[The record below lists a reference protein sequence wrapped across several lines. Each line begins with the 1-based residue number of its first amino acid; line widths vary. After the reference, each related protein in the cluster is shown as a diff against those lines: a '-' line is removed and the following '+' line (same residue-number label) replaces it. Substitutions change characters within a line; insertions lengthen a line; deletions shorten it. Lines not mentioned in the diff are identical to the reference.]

1 MNSSRRRR
9 VVCGMSG
16 GVDSSATAALLL
28 EQGYE
33 VIGITLKLWPQDCV
47 NRAEDKCCGPQAVT
61 DARAVCH
68 QLGIPYYL
76 IDEAAEFQKHVIQYF
91 ADEYRASRTPNPC
104 VMCNQNLK
112 FGRLINRADQLGA
125 DFIATGHFARV
136 ERPLTSLRSEA
147 TARQATPISMNP
159 GTSNQPSLRSYGSA
173 GIEHRTSNIECGQK
187 TENEPLTPA
196 LSPFG
201 GEREKAAAGRAAARP
216 YRVQGFNAQILRG
229 NHSPSDGE
237 RVSPAGSGRYLL
249 KRGRDLKKD
258 QSYFLF
264 SLRQDQ
270 LARALFPL
278 GEKTKS
284 DTRAVARHCQLKTA
298 DKEESMEIC
307 FVPDN
312 DYGGFLQQANL
323 VRKHRGEITDLHGH
337 VLGHH
342 DGIEFYTIGQR
353 RGLGITTPKPV
364 YVVELDADRNRVV
377 VGDETALD
385 RDEFT
390 ATQCNWIP
398 FDQPAGPM
406 EVTTKIRYNH
416 PGTPA
421 TVTPSGNG
429 TVRVKL
435 HSPQRAIT
443 PGQAAVFY
451 QDDLVLGGGWIAR

>member
-1 MNSSRRRR
+1 VNSPKRQR

-28 EQGYE
+28 EQGYD
-33 VIGITLKLWPQDCV
+33 VVGITLKLWPQDCV

-68 QLGIPYYL
+68 TLGIPYYL
-76 IDEAAEFQKHVIQYF
+76 IDEAAEFQKHVISYF
-91 ADEYRASRTPNPC
+91 ADEYKAGRTPNPC

-112 FGRLINRADQLGA
+112 FGRLIDRATQLGA
-125 DFIATGHFARV
+125 DYIATGHFARI
-136 ERPLTSLRSEA
+136 EFSP
-147 TARQATPISMNP
+147 
-159 GTSNQPSLRSYGSA
+159 QP
-173 GIEHRTSNIECGQK
+173 
-187 TENEPLTPA
+187 
-196 LSPFG
+196 
-201 GEREKAAAGRAAARP
+201 AGRADLP
-216 YRVQGFNAQILRG
+216 
-229 NHSPSDGE
+229 
-237 RVSPAGSGRYLL
+237 VSPDARQRVPTKGRYLL

-284 DTRAVARHCQLKTA
+284 DTREVARHCRLKTA

-312 DYGGFLQQANL
+312 NYGGFLQQANL
-323 VRKHRGEITDLHGH
+323 VQKHRGEIRDIHGH

-353 RGLGITTPKPV
+353 KGLGITTPKPV
-364 YVVELDADRNRVV
+364 YVVELDAENNRVV
-377 VGDETALD
+377 VSDESALD

-390 ATQCNWIP
+390 ASNCNWIP
-398 FDQPAGPM
+398 FDKLGEPI
-406 EVTTKIRYNH
+406 EVTAKIRYNH

-421 TVTPSGNG
+421 SVTPTGNG
-429 TVRVKL
+429 SVKVKL
-435 HSPQRAIT
+435 HSAQRAIT

-451 QDDLVLGGGWIAR
+451 QDDLVVGGGWITK

>member
-1 MNSSRRRR
+1 
-9 VVCGMSG
+9 MSG

-28 EQGYE
+28 EQGYD
-33 VIGITLKLWPQDCV
+33 VVGITLKLWPQDCV

-68 QLGIPYYL
+68 QLDIPYYL
-76 IDEAAEFQKHVIQYF
+76 IDESAEFQKHVIQYF
-91 ADEYRASRTPNPC
+91 ADEYKAGRTPNPC

-112 FGRLINRADQLGA
+112 FGRLIDRADQLGA
-125 DFIATGHFARV
+125 DYIATGHFARV
-136 ERPLTSLRSEA
+136 E
-147 TARQATPISMNP
+147 QV
-159 GTSNQPSLRSYGSA
+159 PSA
-173 GIEHRTSNIECGQK
+173 
-187 TENEPLTPA
+187 
-196 LSPFG
+196 
-201 GEREKAAAGRAAARP
+201 
-216 YRVQGFNAQILRG
+216 
-229 NHSPSDGE
+229 
-237 RVSPAGSGRYLL
+237 GRYLL
-249 KRGRDLKKD
+249 KRGRDLRKD

-312 DYGGFLQQANL
+312 NYGGFLQSANL
-323 VRKHRGEITDLHGH
+323 EHKHRGDIVDLHGH
-337 VLGHH
+337 VLGQH
-342 DGIEFYTIGQR
+342 DGIAFYTIGQR
-353 RGLGITTPKPV
+353 KGLGITTSKPV
-364 YVVELDADRNRVV
+364 YVVELDAANNRVV
-377 VGDETALD
+377 VGDDSALD

-390 ATQCNWIP
+390 ATNCNWHP
-398 FDQPAGPM
+398 FDHLTAPIA
-406 EVTTKIRYNH
+406 VTAKIRYNH

-421 TVTPSGNG
+421 TVTPAGNG
-429 TVRVKL
+429 SVKVKL

-451 QDDLVLGGGWIAR
+451 QDDLVVGGGWIAR

>member
-1 MNSSRRRR
+1 
-9 VVCGMSG
+9 MSG

-28 EQGYE
+28 EQGYD
-33 VIGITLKLWPQDCV
+33 VVGITLKLWPQDCV

-68 QLGIPYYL
+68 KLDIPYYL

-91 ADEYRASRTPNPC
+91 ADEYKAGRTPNPC

-112 FGRLINRADQLGA
+112 FGRLIDRADQLGA

-136 ERPLTSLRSEA
+136 EQASVPPDEFSRRRREESRSNSGAENQSLLTSAPTR
-147 TARQATPISMNP
+147 
-159 GTSNQPSLRSYGSA
+159 
-173 GIEHRTSNIECGQK
+173 
-187 TENEPLTPA
+187 
-196 LSPFG
+196 F
-201 GEREKAAAGRAAARP
+201 
-216 YRVQGFNAQILRG
+216 
-229 NHSPSDGE
+229 
-237 RVSPAGSGRYLL
+237 LL

-270 LARALFPL
+270 LARAMFPL

-284 DTRAVARHCQLKTA
+284 DTREVARHCNLKTA
-298 DKEESMEIC
+298 DKQESMEIC

-312 DYGGFLQQANL
+312 NYGGFLQSANL
-323 VRKHRGEITDLHGH
+323 VKKHRGEIVDLHGH

-353 RGLGITTPKPV
+353 KGLGISTPKPV
-364 YVVELDADRNRVV
+364 YVVELEVENNRVV

-390 ATQCNWIP
+390 VDRCNWIP
-398 FDQPAGPM
+398 FDNLVEPIQ
-406 EVTTKIRYNH
+406 VTAKIRYNNS
-416 PGTPA
+416 GTVA
-421 TVTPSGNG
+421 TVTPLGEG
-429 TVRVKL
+429 RAKVKL
-435 HSPQRAIT
+435 HSAQRAIT

-451 QDDLVLGGGWIAR
+451 QDDLVVGGGWITR